1 MTAQHIVMNF
11 ATPPS
16 IEDLQVIAHEI
27 IETLPD
33 ELLEY
38 TDKLVLEIEEFP
50 DEATE
55 QEHNIED
62 PFEMLLL
69 FKNGKELY
77 PGVERKHSNEEDILI
92 LFRRPILDMWCESC
106 DDLFGL
112 IRQVMIEE
120 LGRVHEFHDQ
130 DISDMIGRHYQRLL

>member
-130 DISDMIGRHYQRLL
+130 DISDMVSRHYQRLL

>member
-38 TDKLVLEIEEFP
+38 TEKLALEIEEFP
-50 DEATE
+50 DEAVE

-62 PFEMLLL
+62 PFEMLVL
-69 FKNGKELY
+69 FRNGKELY
-77 PGVERKHSNEEDILI
+77 PGVERKNSKDEDILI

-112 IRQVMIEE
+112 MRQIMIEE
-120 LGRVHEFHDQ
+120 LGRAHELHDQ
-130 DISDMIGRHYQRLL
+130 DISDMISRHYQRLL